1 MTAAVHYL
9 LDSVQDQDTALM
21 MAAWK
26 GCLGIVR
33 MLIQHG
39 ADVNLKNKVSGP
51 HACLMCVTPG
61 TYTLVYI
68 HGSHST
74 PDNGM

>member
-1 MTAAVHYL
+1 MTAAMHYL

-21 MAAWK
+21 AAAWK

-39 ADVNLKNKVSGP
+39 ADVILKNKVSGP
-51 HACLMCVTPG
+51 HA
-61 TYTLVYI
+61 
-68 HGSHST
+68 
-74 PDNGM
+74 